1 MIISAR
7 KKHVD
12 VPLPCV
18 MRGLSAPTAERKITV
33 MHQREGESERSHEE
47 IMESVC

>member
-1 MIISAR
+1 MLISAS

-12 VPLPCV
+12 VPLPGV

-33 MHQREGESERSHEE
+33 MHQREGERERSHKE

>member
-1 MIISAR
+1 MLISAS

-12 VPLPCV
+12 VPLPGV

-33 MHQREGESERSHEE
+33 MHQREGESERSHKE